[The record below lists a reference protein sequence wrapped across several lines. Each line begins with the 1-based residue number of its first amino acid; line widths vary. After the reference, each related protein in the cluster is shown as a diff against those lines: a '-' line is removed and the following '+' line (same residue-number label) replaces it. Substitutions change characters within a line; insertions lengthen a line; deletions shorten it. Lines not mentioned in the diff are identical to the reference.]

1 MYADTVGSRDHIHQQ
16 QGVRYARHR
25 PAKKQKNK
33 CEENNM
39 RKMNNQH
46 KNKRMNRFALRIS
59 TWVMVLAILV
69 QSLSVGVFALAS
81 DLSDLLG
88 RPGTSDVGFNGN
100 GKFDSDETIARL
112 KKDFLK
118 SLNQDLLKKVEDYQL
133 KGEVGVIVTFSD
145 NSLISSYT
153 ASKSKGSY
161 ESFRQSALAAQLLER
176 L

>member
-1 MYADTVGSRDHIHQQ
+1 
-16 QGVRYARHR
+16 
-25 PAKKQKNK
+25 
-33 CEENNM
+33 M
-39 RKMNNQH
+39 RKMNNLH

-88 RPGTSDVGFNGN
+88 RPGTSAVGFNGI

-153 ASKSKGSY
+153 AI
-161 ESFRQSALAAQLLER
+161 
-176 L
+176 